1 MSFWNIPSV
10 DPKRKFRF
18 LLQTPGWPTQ
28 GEDIWVWIRTVTKP
42 SYEMTTGDYQ
52 LGNHKFKYPGV
63 VTWNDVSITI
73 VDMKDQTYQLYD
85 NLKKMG
91 WNLPGDGGGTGLSKA
106 ASGTLKDVIIQQ
118 LDAAGTTIE
127 QWTLKGA
134 FIKSVD
140 FGQLSYADDEMVEL
154 TMGVSYDY
162 AELILNP
169 GAQNAADAAEAAGLT
184 GAQRALQGFANVD
197 PNLIPG

>member
-1 MSFWNIPSV
+1 MSFWNIPST

-18 LLQTPGWPTQ
+18 LLQTPEWPGGGNQ
-28 GEDIWVWIRTVTKP
+28 EDIWVWIRTVTKP

-73 VDMKDQTYQLYD
+73 VDMKDQTSQLYD
-85 NLKKMG
+85 NLKTMG
-91 WNLPGDGGGTGLSKA
+91 WNVPGDGGGTGLSKTA
-106 ASGTLKDVIIQQ
+106 DGTATKLGVIIQQ
-118 LDAAGTTIE
+118 LNAAGDWIE
-127 QWTLKGA
+127 EWTLKGA

-154 TMGVSYDY
+154 TIGVSYDY
-162 AELILNP
+162 AEFIVNSSLQSPAAAGALGP
-169 GAQNAADAAEAAGLT
+169 GASPAAG
-184 GAQRALQGFANVD
+184 AAVVPD
-197 PNLIPG
+197 